1 MPRRFLKR
9 YIPDSKTLR
18 GYKSLRPLGA
28 RLHDPNLWHL
38 NRRSVAGGLGLGVFV
53 AFIPVPMQMLIAA
66 FLSILLRVNLPL
78 AVLSVWITN
87 PLTMPVIFFAGYK
100 FGNGLYYLFNLNE
113 WLQAD
118 ETGYW
123 LVKQLGTFGGPLVL
137 GSLVL
142 GTLLGLLTY
151 GLIRLLWRWHLVS
164 SLRERRQR
172 KRARAEALAR
182 SVNVQAHSTKSAHPN
197 EKSEGYKYNNLAIE
211 ARLNV
216 YHAIKSGDV
225 PVDHRVITTRHPS
238 ALRGC
243 DHE

>member
-9 YIPDSKTLR
+9 YVPDSKTLH

-66 FLSILLRVNLPL
+66 FLSFVFRVNLPL

-100 FGNGLYYLFNLNE
+100 FGNGLYYLFNLHD

-118 ETGYW
+118 EASYW

-142 GTLLGLLTY
+142 GTLLGGLTY
-151 GLIRLLWRWHLVS
+151 GLIRLCWRWHLVS
-164 SLRERRQR
+164 SLRERRRR
-172 KRARAEALAR
+172 KHARAKAVAR
-182 SVNVQAHSTKSAHPN
+182 SQ
-197 EKSEGYKYNNLAIE
+197 EL
-211 ARLNV
+211 
-216 YHAIKSGDV
+216 
-225 PVDHRVITTRHPS
+225 
-238 ALRGC
+238 
-243 DHE
+243 